1 MPLGMAFWY
10 KYKPNR
16 VNSAVG
22 TTLYLLNCHAYG
34 IVALHFSLFVTKMP
48 CLTAF

>member
-22 TTLYLLNCHAYG
+22 TTLYLLKRHAYG
-34 IVALHFSLFVTKMP
+34 MVLFIFHYFLP
-48 CLTAF
+48 ECHA